1 MAHYAIMRGE
11 KRKTGDARGCVA
23 HITRTQ
29 PTPNANPEKTAENYA
44 VVGPGWDDAKGIHA
58 AIEARTPDKYR
69 KDAVRAIEFV
79 VSASPSWFEQN
90 PERER
95 EYFEAA
101 AQWFQSEFSSENVVS
116 AVVHR
121 DESSPHMHLL
131 VVPRDDS
138 SGKPKLN
145 AKGIFGNKGVLQG
158 RQNRF
163 ADHMAHFGVERG
175 KPDPTR
181 RHTKIAEWRA
191 GHDQL
196 DAREKGLSEREKTA
210 SAQMQEAQALSSS
223 AREQIQEAYRLD
235 DRNDDREMRLGER
248 EGAVSAQLQEV
259 KAREARASEREG
271 QLVALERQL
280 QERGERLSG
289 GEQALAQRQAE
300 IDHAGVVLQQR
311 LDAQQAQQRDFE
323 QQKAA
328 WLDANRP
335 TEVPPL
341 VRQLQHMQ
349 TLHTPSERAEYLDE
363 QDDDALYAAFDPLSG
378 LTARGEA
385 VLAEQAGTADKR
397 QRWERDIEPPQGPGI

>member
-29 PTPNANPEKTAENYA
+29 PTPNADPEKTPENYA
-44 VVGPGWDDAKGIHA
+44 LVGPSWDDDAGIHD

-69 KDAVRAIEFV
+69 KDAVRTIEFMIT
-79 VSASPSWFEQN
+79 ASPGWFEQN

-95 EYFEAA
+95 DYFEAA
-101 AQWFQSEFSSENVVS
+101 TEWFKSEFGAENVVS
-116 AVVHR
+116 AVVHK

-131 VVPRDDS
+131 VVPRDES

-181 RHTKIAEWRA
+181 KHTKIAEWRA
-191 GHDQL
+191 GHSQL
-196 DAREKGLSEREKTA
+196 DDREASLAAREQHAA
-210 SAQMQEAQALSSS
+210 SQLAEARAFSAS
-223 AREQIQEAYRLD
+223 AREQVAAACELD
-235 DRNDDREMRLGER
+235 SKND
-248 EGAVSAQLQEV
+248 
-259 KAREARASEREG
+259 ARAAS
-271 QLVALERQL
+271 
-280 QERGERLSG
+280 LS
-289 GEQALAQRQAE
+289 QRQAE
-300 IDHAGVVLQQR
+300 IDRAGGVLNQRIAAVRAEKQQ
-311 LDAQQAQQRDFE
+311 FE

-335 TEVPPL
+335 PEVPFL

-349 TLHTPSERAEYLDE
+349 TLTPSGAAEYLDE
-363 QDDDALYAAFDPLSG
+363 QDSDDLYASFDPLQG
-378 LTARGEA
+378 LTACGKATLERYQGA
-385 VLAEQAGTADKR
+385 AELVE
-397 QRWERDIEPPQGPGI
+397 RWERDVEPPSPRWDSPGFG